1 MILVD
6 SSVWIDYFRGA
17 ARAETHLL
25 DTLLGT
31 QPLLIGDLIV
41 AEVLQGFENDADFRQ
56 AKSLLDAFEA
66 VPLGGKAIC
75 EKAAGNFRVLRRR
88 GVSVRKTIDTI
99 IARSGHSR
107 FTFLISRRFTSS
119 GRSVMSS
126 MLLRPRSLR
135 SAPWI
140 AP

>member
-99 IARSGHSR
+99 IATCCIENGYALLHSDR
-107 FTFLISRRFTSS
+107 DFDAFEKHL
-119 GRSVMSS
+119 G
-126 MLLRPRSLR
+126 LRVARAAAR
-135 SAPWI
+135 AR
-140 AP
+140 